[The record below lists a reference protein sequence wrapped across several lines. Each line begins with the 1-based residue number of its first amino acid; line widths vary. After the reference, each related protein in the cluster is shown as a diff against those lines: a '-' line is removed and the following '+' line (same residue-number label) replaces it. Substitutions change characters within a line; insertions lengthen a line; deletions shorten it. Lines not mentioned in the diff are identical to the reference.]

1 MTSKKTCLSFH
12 ISKKRKDIEQLDGT
26 SSDTVDPYAES
37 YWECDYMGTSYQ
49 NYLDAIQDIKS
60 LEINFEEQQEEV
72 EREID
77 TRMIDLLND
86 GYTKRDI
93 ERLRMPPWKYS

>member
-1 MTSKKTCLSFH
+1 MTFKKTCLSFP

-26 SSDTVDPYAES
+26 SSDTGDPYAES

-72 EREID
+72 EREIY
-77 TRMIDLLND
+77 TRMIYLPND